1 MKHKYFGSCCPLGC
15 ATVNGIEKMLLVNKD
30 LLSHAGD
37 SIISYDKKG

>member
-1 MKHKYFGSCCPLGC
+1 MKHKYF
-15 ATVNGIEKMLLVNKD
+15 GIEKMLLVNKD